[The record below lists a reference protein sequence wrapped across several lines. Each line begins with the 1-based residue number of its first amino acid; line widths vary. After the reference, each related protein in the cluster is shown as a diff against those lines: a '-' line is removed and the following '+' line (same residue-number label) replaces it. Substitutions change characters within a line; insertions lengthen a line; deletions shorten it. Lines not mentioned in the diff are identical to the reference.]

1 MDIYLN
7 KKIISDLKLSNDII
21 GAYVALKKIHYSMDK
36 TKYYVNINML
46 LFELFGNCN
55 YNRNDYKHI
64 SDGLLGLIKNK
75 LVTVVN
81 KVSSSEYIVDL
92 SALVIDRKKNKDDS
106 FTIIT
111 EEELYFIMNYS
122 SENGKR
128 GIDRLAFIRYFINFV
143 GSINFHQGIYSDAAG
158 TQKTDFVGYMSQE
171 YLYRLSG
178 ISKNTLI
185 KFNEILESNKIIYV
199 YHHKKNKQMEDDSY
213 RAVTNH
219 YGRYKDKED
228 IMKFALQYEQE
239 KGIADKLTDAVS
251 NRHKGL
257 ANMYRELVKGKGQ
270 NYSETLIR
278 EIYNYIHKCNEEI
291 QKDIDSKNS
300 QTYLTDSDKRYLEKL
315 EKKIRDEKVFDKYNF
330 LFMKQGS
337 CAPDNDV
344 WGEPDSIEKDFSID
358 EILDMP
364 TIGANPTK
372 IITIKKPIQKKNTS
386 IPDDVIIQRYADNLY
401 KEYGSEYEKSLFI
414 AELSE
419 KFPGLVDYEKYWDR
433 AKSFFELNV
442 L

>member
-1 MDIYLN
+1 MDIYLS
-7 KKIISDLKLSNDII
+7 KKIINDLKLSNDII
-21 GAYVALKKIHYSMDK
+21 GAYIALRKIQYSMDK
-36 TKYYVNINML
+36 TKYYVTINML
-46 LFELFGNCN
+46 LYEMFGNCN
-55 YNRNDYKHI
+55 YNRSDYKHI
-64 SDGLLGLIKNK
+64 ADGLTGLIENK
-75 LVTVVN
+75 LVIVVD
-81 KVSSSEYIVDL
+81 KVSNSEYIVDI

-111 EEELYFIMNYS
+111 EEELYFIMNYL

-143 GSINFHQGIYSDAAG
+143 GSINFNQGIYTDATG
-158 TQKTDFVGYMSQE
+158 TQKTNFVGYMSQE
-171 YLYRLSG
+171 YLYKLSG

-185 KFNEILESNKIIYV
+185 KFNEILESNHIIYV

-228 IMKFALQYEQE
+228 IMKFALQYEE
-239 KGIADKLTDAVS
+239 KNGIADKLTDAVS
-251 NRHKGL
+251 NRHKAL

-270 NYSETLIR
+270 NYSDNLIR

-291 QKDIDSKNS
+291 QKDIDDKNS

-315 EKKIRDEKVFDKYNF
+315 EKKLRDEKIFDKYNF
-330 LFMKQGS
+330 LFKKQES
-337 CAPDNDV
+337 CASDNDV
-344 WGEPDSIEKDFSID
+344 WGEHDSMQKDFSID
-358 EILDMP
+358 EISDMP
-364 TIGANPTK
+364 TMSANSTK
-372 IITIKKPIQKKNTS
+372 VITIKKPMQKKNMS

-433 AKSFFELNV
+433 AKSFYELNV
-442 L
+442 